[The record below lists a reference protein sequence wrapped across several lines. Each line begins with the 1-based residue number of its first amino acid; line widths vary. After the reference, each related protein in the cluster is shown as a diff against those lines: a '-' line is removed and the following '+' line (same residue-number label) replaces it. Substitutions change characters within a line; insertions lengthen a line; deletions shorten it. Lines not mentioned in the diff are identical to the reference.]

1 MADKPFPFGA
11 KTIEELE
18 ARDAAKNNNATP
30 PVETPPVNEP
40 IVTDLKNGEPPKDIK
55 STTEPNTGTETKPP
69 ASVTEPTKITWLEE
83 ANKHFKTEFKT
94 PEEFGKVFEKAKK
107 VDEEYEPKITEFT
120 NNEKKY
126 KQQLEELQSSLN
138 PLSYFS
144 SQEAYVAEQL
154 RKQRPDLTPSVLQD
168 VIMEDTSKM
177 SDLDVL
183 TKNLQLV
190 TKNLK
195 GGESGARAVIFKRY
209 GIDSETNMEDLD
221 ITTQNEIL
229 IEANAVRKSWN
240 ELKTSVKPPVVKT
253 EAERMAEKDL
263 ADKERLKQITPFRET
278 FSKFDKF
285 TEQIDEDTTFD
296 FNVPEEYKA
305 ELPKMF
311 DTFFVDS
318 GLEVNQENLAAME
331 EIKQALFLR
340 KNFKQIHKLIE
351 GNVETKMKAERDKL
365 LGNENPSNT
374 HTAAEIEGDEDAK
387 FSNENG
393 FGKLFGNK
401 K

>member
-1 MADKPFPFGA
+1 MADKGLPFGF

-18 ARDAAKNNNATP
+18 ASDAAKNNVTP
-30 PVETPPVNEP
+30 PAETPPANEP
-40 IVTDLKNGEPPKDIK
+40 IVTDLKNSEPPKDK
-55 STTEPNTGTETKPP
+55 KEVTEPNKGTETKPP
-69 ASVTEPTKITWLEE
+69 ASGGEPTKINWLEE

-94 PEEFGKVFEKAKK
+94 PEEFGQVFEKAKK
-107 VDEEYEPKITEFT
+107 VDSEYEPKIQEYT

-209 GIDSETNMEDLD
+209 GIDSETNMDELD

-229 IEANAVRKSWN
+229 IEANAVRKQWN
-240 ELKTSVKPPVVKT
+240 ELKTSVKPPVVMT
-253 EAERMAEKDL
+253 EEQKAAAREMA
-263 ADKERLKQITPFRET
+263 AQERLKQITPFRET

-365 LGNENPSNT
+365 LGNENPTNT
-374 HTAAEIEGDEDAK
+374 HTATEEGVGGDEK
-387 FSNENG
+387 FSKEYG
-393 FGKLFGNK
+393 FGKLFGDK
-401 K
+401 